1 MSSGALVNDTIS
13 NEETHTR
20 DDKTYTS
27 RSSFAISVKRNGN

>member
-13 NEETHTR
+13 NEGTHTR
-20 DDKTYTS
+20 ENEAYTS